1 MSFCYPRHCH
11 GSLNFRIY
19 QFIDCLTQETAW
31 ANHTQLSRS
40 RMCCIQAK
48 VHKGN
53 GSIVLVDTPGFNGDM
68 NPAILQGVYDWLR
81 QKSVTFNNLTSDCNS

>member
-1 MSFCYPRHCH
+1 MR
-11 GSLNFRIY
+11 
-19 QFIDCLTQETAW
+19 
-31 ANHTQLSRS
+31 
-40 RMCCIQAK
+40 CIQAT

-81 QKSVTFNNLTSDCNS
+81 EKSVTFNNLTSDCNS